1 MEYLPEPQFIQVH
14 RSFVINS
21 LKVEAIE
28 GNQLVIQNYKIPIA
42 RNLREATFES
52 LLKNKLISRWA
63 AGATIGVLKK
73 RRGQTPKD

>member
-52 LLKNKLISRWA
+52 LLKNKLISR
-63 AGATIGVLKK
+63 
-73 RRGQTPKD
+73 